1 MKYLLS
7 LFDPVFEVQT
17 VCLSFSR
24 GSQRHIT
31 NGISRP
37 KFIKVSYKHADLIID
52 IHI

>member
-7 LFDPVFEVQT
+7 LFEVQT
-17 VCLSFSR
+17 VFFLFSR

-31 NGISRP
+31 NGISRS
-37 KFIKVSYKHADLIID
+37 KVIKVSYKPADLIIE